1 MSFLNRKET
10 VYDLQLT
17 QYGKYLYSKG
27 KLKPSYYAFFDD
39 DIIYDGLYAGIPE
52 NKNNIETRIQ
62 EETPYLKC
70 QSVLEGI
77 ETNLNSQYTEK
88 ENNFYSESEIY
99 SLAFP
104 LGNSDLFTEKVP
116 SWNINLLKGNILNF
130 TPYVSSSQSRINI
143 PQISTSVQ
151 YDIKSVKF
159 DIGTPFD
166 VGNITNPATLTEDQ
180 LIILES
186 QFGGSED
193 PYTNSFLIDNVLNG
207 NYNQIDFFEKRDDGT
222 ALYTEEKSIVLSV
235 VEENTQIL
243 DDLFEIEVFAKDLD
257 SESNTVWKK
266 LVFFNEKEIIKN
278 NILLDEIPNNQQL
291 TNEYVEYYFNI
302 AIDSEIDNDIVCN
315 YITPTT
321 RGQNTIVNIVRCGFS
336 RTEQIRNLYGNNN
349 NSGDTC

>member
-1 MSFLNRKET
+1 M
-10 VYDLQLT
+10 
-17 QYGKYLYSKG
+17 
-27 KLKPSYYAFFDD
+27 
-39 DIIYDGLYAGIPE
+39 
-52 NKNNIETRIQ
+52 
-62 EETPYLKC
+62 
-70 QSVLEGI
+70 
-77 ETNLNSQYTEK
+77 
-88 ENNFYSESEIY
+88 
-99 SLAFP
+99 
-104 LGNSDLFTEKVP
+104 
-116 SWNINLLKGNILNF
+116 
-130 TPYVSSSQSRINI
+130 
-143 PQISTSVQ
+143 
-151 YDIKSVKF
+151 
-159 DIGTPFD
+159 
-166 VGNITNPATLTEDQ
+166 
-180 LIILES
+180 
-186 QFGGSED
+186 
-193 PYTNSFLIDNVLNG
+193 
-207 NYNQIDFFEKRDDGT
+207 
-222 ALYTEEKSIVLSV
+222 YTEEKSIVLSV